1 MLWEVY
7 REIRYSIITFIE
19 TKMLWEFY
27 GEIRYSIITF
37 IETKKK
43 KPQLFHSAEV
53 YHADSYLNDFRDLLS

>member
-37 IETKKK
+37 IETKKN
-43 KPQLFHSAEV
+43 PTTFP
-53 YHADSYLNDFRDLLS
+53 